1 MKKIINILAA
11 VALLLGVSTAAQAQT
26 VEDNYP
32 YNFFSVQGGAQTTF
46 TNYKFTKLITPQVAL
61 SLGRYFNSKV
71 GARIHVQGW
80 NVKGALPYTSNISD
94 MGYSKFTGDPKY
106 QFKAITG
113 DLDLLMNMTNIINP
127 NRASD
132 VFDWVLLVG
141 AGVNHAWDFD
151 EFNDINNQYYY
162 LLNPEMCSSKH
173 STFNTRVGTQFNV
186 NVSDNLA
193 IGLEID
199 ANCKNDEFNLKRNYN
214 PDWQL
219 TALLGLTFKFGK
231 KKAAPVPAPLPPAP
245 VAQPEPDPD
254 RILNKIVA
262 WCNKY
267 PQKSITISGYADKGT
282 GNPRINVGYAKARAE
297 KVAKAL
303 FDKGVA
309 KERMIVNSY
318 GDTVQPFEENDR
330 NRCVIVV
337 GE

>member
-231 KKAAPVPAPLPPAP
+231 KKAAPVPAHLPPAP
-245 VAQPEPDPD
+245 VAQPEP
-254 RILNKIVA
+254 
-262 WCNKY
+262 
-267 PQKSITISGYADKGT
+267 
-282 GNPRINVGYAKARAE
+282 
-297 KVAKAL
+297 
-303 FDKGVA
+303 
-309 KERMIVNSY
+309 
-318 GDTVQPFEENDR
+318 
-330 NRCVIVV
+330 
-337 GE
+337 